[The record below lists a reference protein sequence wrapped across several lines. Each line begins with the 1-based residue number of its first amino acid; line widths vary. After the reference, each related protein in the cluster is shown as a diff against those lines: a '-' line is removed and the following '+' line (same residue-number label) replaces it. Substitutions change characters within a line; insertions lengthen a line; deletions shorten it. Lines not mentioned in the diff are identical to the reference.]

1 MLAWRIATMTVLL
14 SLTFSTAP
22 SVMGYFGLDLFNSD
36 FYYENQ
42 FDIGSDVGTLSE
54 QSTENADVISAWSI
68 PVTIISF
75 MLELFINMATANYG
89 LFQLCHVPV
98 EIWTI
103 YATLHY
109 LSILTITY
117 YIISG
122 KDIEGKTWI

>member
-42 FDIGSDVGTLSE
+42 FDIGSDVDTLSE

-103 YATLHY
+103 YA
-109 LSILTITY
+109 S
-117 YIISG
+117 
-122 KDIEGKTWI
+122 